1 MDMQQQAVTEVC
13 LPAGTTVRGPR
24 HSFVLQQV
32 LGKGGFGITYKGF
45 ELASGREVAV
55 KEYFPNR
62 CQPCRMPD
70 GSIVPLSQYQQAY
83 ACGKKS
89 FLNEAAMLRA
99 LDDIPS
105 VVRILDFFAA
115 NGTAY
120 MVMEYLNGTTL
131 RQMVE
136 RNGPIAIQ
144 ALRSPL
150 ITLIRDISAIHE
162 RGVLHRDIAPD
173 NIMWM
178 PDGTLKLMDFG
189 CARAM
194 EDGRSM
200 TVQLK
205 PGFAP
210 LEQYQTRGQGDYTD
224 LYALCATIYYSITGL
239 VPAAAPER
247 IFALNDNNADP
258 LIWPRA
264 AGVQASPDWEALLMW
279 GLELG
284 PQMRPQKVSE
294 WLQRVE
300 TLSVWSDS
308 EPLINEKDTRA
319 TAGQPDR
326 KDDDI
331 PGTGN
336 RPALPTP
343 LQWLIIGL
351 CCAAVVSVIVWL
363 VQLL

>member
-1 MDMQQQAVTEVC
+1 MDKIQPTVMEAC
-13 LPAGTTVRGPR
+13 LAAGTIVSGPR
-24 HSFVLQQV
+24 HSFVLEKV
-32 LGKGGFGITYKGF
+32 LGKGGFGITYRGQ
-45 ELASGREVAV
+45 EIASKRKVAI

-70 GSIVPLSQYQQAY
+70 GTILPLSQYQEVYQS
-83 ACGKKS
+83 GKKS

-105 VVRILDFFAA
+105 VVRILDFFPA

-120 MVMEYLNGTTL
+120 MVMEYLDGTTL

-136 RNGPIAIQ
+136 RGGKIPVHI
-144 ALRSPL
+144 LRPRL
-150 ITLIRDISAIHE
+150 TPLIRDICAIHE

-210 LEQYQTRGQGDYTD
+210 AEQYGSHGQGDYTD
-224 LYALCATIYYSITGL
+224 LYALCATIYYCITGI

-247 IFALNDNNADP
+247 QFALYDDKPDP
-258 LIWPRA
+258 LVWPHILDIPL
-264 AGVQASPDWEALLMW
+264 SPDWEALLMW
-279 GLELG
+279 GLQLNPE
-284 PQMRPQKVSE
+284 MRPQKVQQ
-294 WLQRVE
+294 WLERAE
-300 TLSVWSDS
+300 ALTVWSDTEMPVP
-308 EPLINEKDTRA
+308 EPVPAPDPPPI
-319 TAGQPDR
+319 QPNL
-326 KDDDI
+326 KK
-331 PGTGN
+331 
-336 RPALPTP
+336 LPI
-343 LQWLIIGL
+343 LHWLIIGL
-351 CCAAVVSVIVWL
+351 CIAAALSVL
-363 VQLL
+363 VGLVALAKLI

>member
-1 MDMQQQAVTEVC
+1 MEHTQHTVIEVC
-13 LPAGTTVRGPR
+13 LAAGTIVSGPR
-24 HSFVLQQV
+24 HSFVLEKV
-32 LGKGGFGITYKGF
+32 LGKGGFGITYRGK
-45 ELASGREVAV
+45 EMASGREVAI

-62 CQPCRMPD
+62 CQPCRMSD
-70 GSIVPLSQYQQAY
+70 GSIVPLTQYQQVY
-83 ACGKKS
+83 QNGKKS

-120 MVMEYLNGTTL
+120 MVMEYLDGTTI

-136 RNGPIAIQ
+136 RGGAIPVHI
-144 ALRSPL
+144 LRPRL
-150 ITLIRDISAIHE
+150 TPLIRDICAIHE

-210 LEQYQTRGQGDYTD
+210 IEQYGSHGQGDYTD
-224 LYALCATIYYSITGL
+224 LYALCATIYYCITGRI
-239 VPAAAPER
+239 PAAAPER
-247 IFALNDNNADP
+247 QFALYDNNPDP
-258 LIWPRA
+258 LVWPHML
-264 AGVQASPDWEALLMW
+264 GVQLSPDWEALLMW
-279 GLELG
+279 GLQLNSE
-284 PQMRPQKVSE
+284 MRPQKAQQ
-294 WLQRVE
+294 WLERAE
-300 TLSVWSDS
+300 ALTVWSDA
-308 EPLINEKDTRA
+308 EMAEDEEKSVPP
-319 TAGQPDR
+319 QPA
-326 KDDDI
+326 
-331 PGTGN
+331 
-336 RPALPTP
+336 RPRLPI
-343 LQWLIIGL
+343 LRWLIIGV
-351 CCAAVVSVIVWL
+351 CALAVVSALIGL
-363 VQLL
+363 AKLI

>member
-1 MDMQQQAVTEVC
+1 MEHTQHTVIEVC
-13 LPAGTTVRGPR
+13 LAAGTIVSGPR
-24 HSFVLQQV
+24 HSFVLEKV
-32 LGKGGFGITYKGF
+32 LGKVGFGITYTGK
-45 ELASGREVAV
+45 EMASGREVAI

-62 CQPCRMPD
+62 CQPCRMSD
-70 GSIVPLSQYQQAY
+70 GSIVPLTQYQQVY
-83 ACGKKS
+83 QNGKKS

-120 MVMEYLNGTTL
+120 MVMEYLDGTTI

-136 RNGPIAIQ
+136 RGGAIPVHI
-144 ALRSPL
+144 LRPRL
-150 ITLIRDISAIHE
+150 TPLIRDICAIHE

-210 LEQYQTRGQGDYTD
+210 IEQYGSHGQGDYTD
-224 LYALCATIYYSITGL
+224 LYALCATIYYCITGRI
-239 VPAAAPER
+239 PAAAPER
-247 IFALNDNNADP
+247 QFALYDNNPDP
-258 LIWPRA
+258 LVWPHML
-264 AGVQASPDWEALLMW
+264 GVQLSPDWEALLMW
-279 GLELG
+279 GLQLNSET
-284 PQMRPQKVSE
+284 RPQKAQQ
-294 WLQRVE
+294 WLERAE
-300 TLSVWSDS
+300 ALTVWSDA
-308 EPLINEKDTRA
+308 EMAEDEEKSVPP
-319 TAGQPDR
+319 QPA
-326 KDDDI
+326 
-331 PGTGN
+331 
-336 RPALPTP
+336 RPRLPI
-343 LQWLIIGL
+343 LRWLIIGV
-351 CCAAVVSVIVWL
+351 CALAVVSALIGL
-363 VQLL
+363 AKLI